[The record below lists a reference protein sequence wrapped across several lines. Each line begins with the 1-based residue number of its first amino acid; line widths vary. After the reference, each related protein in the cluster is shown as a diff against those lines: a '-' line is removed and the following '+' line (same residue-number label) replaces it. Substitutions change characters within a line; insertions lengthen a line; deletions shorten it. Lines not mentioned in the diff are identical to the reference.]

1 MRFAILCLLS
11 GPVLFCT
18 RAGGQAAKP
27 DGIEASPRVQPGLH
41 VPERANGALPPL
53 LSQTG
58 AFKDTA
64 RAIAPNDI
72 WRSIIYMRANSLE
85 AIKMPQLARNPV
97 DEQGMRLLRQW
108 IESMPGP
115 PVLPPPEISPP
126 QGRYD
131 QPVEVTLKETV
142 AGAAIH
148 YTLDGSLPTGADP
161 VYEKPLKLSG
171 PTILRAKAF
180 KPGFTKSITVQ
191 QVFVI
196 GD

>member
-41 VPERANGALPPL
+41 VPERANGALPP
-53 LSQTG
+53 
-58 AFKDTA
+58 
-64 RAIAPNDI
+64 
-72 WRSIIYMRANSLE
+72 
-85 AIKMPQLARNPV
+85 
-97 DEQGMRLLRQW
+97 
-108 IESMPGP
+108 
-115 PVLPPPEISPP
+115 VLISPP